1 MTSVAAVTIRTTRRC
16 HGGLS
21 GHVTVDPIR
30 PAQID
35 AVYGPMLWFIHGL
48 RRQSSVVKSMSFRS
62 ACSRLTHWL
71 NDGL

>member
-35 AVYGPMLWFIHGL
+35 AVYGPML
-48 RRQSSVVKSMSFRS
+48 
-62 ACSRLTHWL
+62 
-71 NDGL
+71 